1 MDFREELLFVPGLA
15 CGPRVQIEGLG
26 DVSIVNNLAFRCTEL
41 LRYSGTVKRGTTPPD
56 NYVRIGR
63 VGIDEPV
70 VNNRIINPVRL
81 PGQVWII
88 EQPIPRYVY
97 NGLMQR

>member
-1 MDFREELLFVPGLA
+1 M
-15 CGPRVQIEGLG
+15 CQ
-26 DVSIVNNLAFRCTEL
+26 
-41 LRYSGTVKRGTTPPD
+41 
-56 NYVRIGR
+56 